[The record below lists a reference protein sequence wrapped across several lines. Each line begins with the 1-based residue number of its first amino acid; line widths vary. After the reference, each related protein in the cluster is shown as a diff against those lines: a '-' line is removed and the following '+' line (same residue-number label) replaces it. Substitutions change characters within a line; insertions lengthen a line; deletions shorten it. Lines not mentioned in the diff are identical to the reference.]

1 MQIDFNKLSFSPLDV
16 WPFST
21 LINILFSNINISLFM
36 SLMPTQTQKNGW
48 FTRKIDLKPTLCE
61 SCHEIRDC
69 NCIRT
74 RHEHFFISDHS
85 RTLQLNLV
93 LISNLNLNFTQI
105 VIIIRVFLKR
115 YRLLYSYFHQ
125 FFFKKKKT
133 TTYCL
138 R

>member
-21 LINILFSNINISLFM
+21 LINKLFSNINISLFM

-93 LISNLNLNFTQI
+93 LILNLNFTQI

-125 FFFKKKKT
+125 FFFSKKK
-133 TTYCL
+133 
-138 R
+138 